1 MSEQI
6 NSAKKTKRLKNIA
19 AVGALGALTV
29 LFGFT
34 RLGMIPWFSG
44 VSITIL
50 HVPVILGTLLFGLIP
65 GTGIGAIFGLTSLI
79 VAATQVAT
87 GGDAF
92 FVNPVVSVLPR
103 ILIAPA
109 VYFVAKPFQSS
120 KNSALPIVGDG
131 IAAFVGSLV
140 NTILVLGALHVLYP
154 ASFPWE
160 LIWTAFVFNGLP
172 EAAAAVIICIAVIL
186 IWKAAGKNK
195 KSRLNSE
202 SEEE

>member
-6 NSAKKTKRLKNIA
+6 NSAKKTKHLKNIA

-44 VSITIL
+44 ASITIL

-65 GTGIGAIFGLTSLI
+65 GMCIGAIFGLTSLI
-79 VAATQVAT
+79 LAATQGT
-87 GGDAF
+87 GLDLL

-120 KNSALPIVGDG
+120 KSSVLPIVGDG
-131 IAAFVGSLV
+131 IAAFAGTLVNTVLVLGSLV
-140 NTILVLGALHVLYP
+140 VIYKAITWEVVWTVLVSNSLL
-154 ASFPWE
+154 
-160 LIWTAFVFNGLP
+160 